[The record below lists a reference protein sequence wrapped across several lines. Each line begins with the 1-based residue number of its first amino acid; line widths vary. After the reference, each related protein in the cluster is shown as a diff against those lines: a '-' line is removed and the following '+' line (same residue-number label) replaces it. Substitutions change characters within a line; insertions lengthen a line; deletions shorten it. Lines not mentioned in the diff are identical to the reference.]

1 MSNNRAMGKLR
12 GVMLQIEHLVD
23 ERKRDFRKVMAYIQR
38 VIDDANLCP
47 PAPLRFPF
55 DGPFAERLPKTEEW
69 KLVSDFTSSGEP
81 TIEDFV
87 FEYYNSTLRGP
98 VRSDRDCDARPR
110 CCDAGRQH
118 AEWVLQH
125 QAKVLEVLAHDSEG
139 SKCCDLLFPGTQL
152 IDPDGNRYMLILL
165 YVDGKYFPSHCRV
178 DVRREPPE
186 HPTCKVVRVC

>member
-69 KLVSDFTSSGEP
+69 KLARDFTSSESRLSR
-81 TIEDFV
+81 TLSSSIITRLFV
-87 FEYYNSTLRGP
+87 VQCGLIVIAMHALAVAMLGVNMPSGFCSI
-98 VRSDRDCDARPR
+98 RPR
-110 CCDAGRQH
+110 FSRC
-118 AEWVLQH
+118 
-125 QAKVLEVLAHDSEG
+125 
-139 SKCCDLLFPGTQL
+139 
-152 IDPDGNRYMLILL
+152 
-165 YVDGKYFPSHCRV
+165 
-178 DVRREPPE
+178 
-186 HPTCKVVRVC
+186 